1 MEAHA
6 LKVVLGTLFLEDPG
20 SKNRTWNWKLAGQAV
35 SNCKYDFF
43 NACLPPKKSVL
54 ARGKWLQA
62 TSILGDKLQQDI
74 AQADALLTSV

>member
-6 LKVVLGTLFLEDPG
+6 LKIVLGTIFLEDPG

-43 NACLPPKKSVL
+43 NACLPLKF
-54 ARGKWLQA
+54 
-62 TSILGDKLQQDI
+62 
-74 AQADALLTSV
+74 

>member
-6 LKVVLGTLFLEDPG
+6 LKVVLGMLFLEDPG

-43 NACLPPKKSVL
+43 NTRSPPKKSLL
-54 ARGKWLQA
+54 ARG
-62 TSILGDKLQQDI
+62 TSRRAPYKHTG
-74 AQADALLTSV
+74 